1 MRLIIAASI
10 FALLG
15 SCKGDPPKADNAKE
29 AVPAPAPQPAPT
41 TPTVA
46 EPAAPTANKNQPI
59 KVMGISVTPAAD
71 WVRETP
77 KSRMR
82 IAQFKLPRAEG
93 DTADGELTVIA
104 AGGTPDA
111 NIERWAG
118 QFEGGA
124 EMARRTVKAGD
135 KTIVVAE
142 HTGTFLFKSRP
153 MAPGPG
159 SPLPNTTVRGAI
171 VELGQGRSLF
181 IKAWGPKATM
191 DKHAPAFDKM
201 LEAIR

>member
-1 MRLIIAASI
+1 MRLIIAVSVL
-10 FALLG
+10 ALLG
-15 SCKGDPPKADNAKE
+15 SCKADPPKANEAKE
-29 AVPAPAPQPAPT
+29 PTPPQAPQPVPTAPQ
-41 TPTVA
+41 VA
-46 EPAAPTANKNQPI
+46 EPTAAAAPTAQPL
-59 KVMGISVTPAAD
+59 KVMGIQVTPPAG

-93 DTADGELTVIA
+93 DTSDGELTVIA

-111 NIERWAG
+111 NIQRWAG

-124 EMARRTVKAGD
+124 EMTRRTVKAGD
-135 KTIVVAE
+135 KTIVIAE
-142 HTGTFLFKSRP
+142 HTGTFLYKSRP

-159 SPLPNTTVRGAI
+159 TPMPNTTVKGAI

-181 IKAWGPKATM
+181 IKSWGPKATM

-201 LEAIR
+201 LQAIR